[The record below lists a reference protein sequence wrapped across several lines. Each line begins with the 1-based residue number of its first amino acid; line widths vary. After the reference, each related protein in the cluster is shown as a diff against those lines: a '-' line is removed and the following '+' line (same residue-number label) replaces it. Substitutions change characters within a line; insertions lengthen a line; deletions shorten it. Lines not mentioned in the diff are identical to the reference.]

1 MVIIIVDAVGSSS
14 VIDAVYTVC
23 GYTYGPLLGLFAFGM
38 LTRRRP
44 RASLVPV
51 ICVTSPL
58 ICFVLDWT
66 VRTHTS
72 YRFGYELLMVNGLL
86 VFLLLLLSSAKLST
100 DNTGGNGHIETVGG
114 DSSRRP

>member
-1 MVIIIVDAVGSSS
+1 M
-14 VIDAVYTVC
+14 
-23 GYTYGPLLGLFAFGM
+23 
-38 LTRRRP
+38 
-44 RASLVPV
+44 
-51 ICVTSPL
+51 
-58 ICFVLDWT
+58 ICFVLDWA